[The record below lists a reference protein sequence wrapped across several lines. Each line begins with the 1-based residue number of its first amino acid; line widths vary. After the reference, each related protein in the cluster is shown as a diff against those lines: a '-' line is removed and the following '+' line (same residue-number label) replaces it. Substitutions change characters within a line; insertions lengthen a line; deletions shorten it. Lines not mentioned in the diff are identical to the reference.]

1 MIRGAA
7 VNDTRPLPRQSPPS
21 RRWPGHVAQVSRSRS
36 KHSNAAKAERA
47 VERMRGVNADALELA
62 NRLEPVVGSFCI
74 ALGSQP
80 YHVHRFVQ
88 DDEASGSARIS
99 GAG

>member
-1 MIRGAA
+1 VTNQIVNAEDGTGVDSVMIGGRMILERGRFTTIDYDSLAA
-7 VNDTRPLPRQSPPS
+7 R
-21 RRWPGHVAQVSRSRS
+21 
-36 KHSNAAKAERA
+36 AERA

-80 YHVHRFVQ
+80 YHVHRFAS
-88 DDEASGSARIS
+88 DEE
-99 GAG
+99 AGRRG